1 MLNLLT
7 VATHHGKPGCWLKAS
22 AGETSPPRV
31 SHFIRSTTSLPIFV
45 YLYTFINFMQQH
57 PNRSL
62 HRRHLIRLRYSPAP
76 THMRRVRPPTPSSA
90 LRPRSLA
97 STQQVRLAEGV
108 RAEGRGEAAYLWG
121 LAGQSF
127 QDGSDAGLVVGAVG

>member
-1 MLNLLT
+1 
-7 VATHHGKPGCWLKAS
+7 
-22 AGETSPPRV
+22 
-31 SHFIRSTTSLPIFV
+31 
-45 YLYTFINFMQQH
+45 MQQN

-62 HRRHLIRLRYSPAP
+62 HCRHPIRLRYSPVP